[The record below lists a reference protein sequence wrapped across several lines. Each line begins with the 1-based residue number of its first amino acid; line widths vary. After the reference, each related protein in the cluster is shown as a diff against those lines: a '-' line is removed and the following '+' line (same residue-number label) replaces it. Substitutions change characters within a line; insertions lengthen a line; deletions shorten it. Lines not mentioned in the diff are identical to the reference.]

1 MESLATRQR
10 LGSTIGHL
18 SARTVPRLCRSAVV
32 SRPGPCQSIS
42 RRKASFQRVQQGAW
56 TPAARLRSR
65 VVARAGPDE
74 PFPFKEE
81 EYYKIEFVKEPY
93 GPVAIDSANSQWRG
107 VLLFQVAGQP
117 EPVNDDT
124 RVMEIFI
131 SGDACISIYTH
142 LCPSDNTRPMAL
154 DILWEMWQRGRSI
167 SKRDWTLLRV
177 AVVSCV
183 NDVYYG
189 RLFFGDPETQQVLW
203 DCDVRPSDATFL
215 ALKAKAPIYVKK
227 SVWEACSTSL
237 RHSSTWATV
246 NYIEGQRESQ
256 RRAGLE
262 RRGSGSAQQGSS
274 SQPSP
279 ESLPAIRLLMREM
292 EVAVREE
299 DYAAAARL
307 RDHPW
312 MRLAEDIN
320 MHRSIGYFD
329 QADKLMADLSRLIEA
344 HESAVGREYEAR
356 LSAQHAAR
364 AALDELLRRQDSSS
378 SSSSQ
383 DGGMNGNGSG
393 NGGGAAQAPH
403 GEEVQQQNESTKRD

>member
-1 MESLATRQR
+1 METVVTRQHV
-10 LGSTIGHL
+10 GSSLRHL
-18 SARTVPRLCRSAVV
+18 VAHTAPRRCRSVGV
-32 SRPGPCQSIS
+32 LRPGPCHGTSQAHPK
-42 RRKASFQRVQQGAW
+42 RLHPGAW
-56 TPAARLRSR
+56 TPPLELQSR
-65 VVARAGPDE
+65 CVARSGPDA
-74 PFPFKEE
+74 PFPFEEE
-81 EYYKIEFVKEPY
+81 EYHKIEFVKEPY

-107 VLLFQVAGQP
+107 VLLFQVAGQL

-154 DILWEMWQRGRSI
+154 DILWQMWQRGRSI

-177 AVVSCV
+177 AVVACV

-227 SVWEACSTSL
+227 AVWDNCSTSL
-237 RHSSTWATV
+237 RNSSTWATV
-246 NYIEGQRESQ
+246 NYIEGQRETQ
-256 RRAGLE
+256 RRASME
-262 RRGSGSAQQGSS
+262 RRSSLAGLGQQGH
-274 SQPSP
+274 PSP

-320 MHRSIGYFD
+320 MHRSIGYSE
-329 QADKLMADLSRLIEA
+329 QADKLMAELGRLIEA

-364 AALDELLRRQDSSS
+364 AALDELLRRQDTHDVSSGSGGPSSS
-378 SSSSQ
+378 AASAQ
-383 DGGMNGNGSG
+383 QQLGQPPHSG
-393 NGGGAAQAPH
+393 
-403 GEEVQQQNESTKRD
+403 EVQQQNESTKRD